1 MMLIVYVLFGGCVN
15 SLHFPG
21 NLVEDDDSRATY
33 DPSSGQF
40 TVKITKETKGE
51 HFEDLDLLTKLLARK
66 GEASTDKPKKP
77 LIEVIG
83 ETSNEEEHPPRDPDI
98 QEGKNDTYLI
108 YFLLTRISHRFQLGV
123 TTGYAKSTRDPH

>member
-1 MMLIVYVLFGGCVN
+1 MSHDIDGFFTFLGDGGVK

-21 NLVEDDDSRATY
+21 NLVEDDGSRATY

-51 HFEDLDLLTKLLARK
+51 HFADLDLLTKLLARK
-66 GEASTDKPKKP
+66 GEASTDTPKKP

-83 ETSNEEEHPPRDPDI
+83 ESSSEEHPPREPDI
-98 QEGKNDTYLI
+98 QDGK
-108 YFLLTRISHRFQLGV
+108 HGM
-123 TTGYAKSTRDPH
+123 